1 MVRHESTAEALL
13 AAMAD
18 VRAVHKQEKNTHQ
31 GFYFR
36 GVDAVVNAT
45 APAFRKHGVVVTPRL
60 ESVDYVQHAGGKN
73 AITDARVVVTYR
85 FQHVGCE
92 PLEASVA
99 AEARDYA
106 DKATAKA
113 MSVAFRIA
121 LLQSLCLPTEDVD
134 PDSDYVTVP
143 GDQATHGPVDQAQ
156 QARDALLQE
165 CNRLG
170 LNPGKVKAFGITPV
184 GGSFDLSVVEGAKG
198 AALIRGLME
207 KITSD
212 PDLVEKL
219 RG

>member
-1 MVRHESTAEALL
+1 M
-13 AAMAD
+13 
-18 VRAVHKQEKNTHQ
+18 
-31 GFYFR
+31 
-36 GVDAVVNAT
+36 
-45 APAFRKHGVVVTPRL
+45 
-60 ESVDYVQHAGGKN
+60 
-73 AITDARVVVTYR
+73 
-85 FQHVGCE
+85 
-92 PLEASVA
+92 
-99 AEARDYA
+99 
-106 DKATAKA
+106 
-113 MSVAFRIA
+113 
-121 LLQSLCLPTEDVD
+121 
-134 PDSDYVTVP
+134 TVP

-184 GGSFDLSVVEGAKG
+184 GGSFDLSVVEGSKG

>member
-60 ESVDYVQHAGGKN
+60 DHVEYVQHAGGEN

-85 FQHVGCE
+85 FQHMGCE

-134 PDSDYVTVP
+134 PDADYVTVP
-143 GDQATHGPVDQAQ
+143 GDQAQ

-170 LNPGKVKAFGITPV
+170 LRPGKVKAFGITPV
-184 GGSFDLSVVEGAKG
+184 GGSFDLSVVEGSKG